1 MNDSIYLS
9 IQNSPRFKELVRKRE
24 RFAWILSA
32 IMLGLYSAFI
42 LLIAYGPQVLGAKLS
57 PGSSITWGIPLGV
70 GLIVSAFIL
79 TGIYVRRIL
88 PVDAGS
94 LRSLLENRIVQVVE
108 FAVGASYVDAGKN
121 EGRHNQPDPDRNS
134 PGNRGG

>member
-42 LLIAYGPQVLGAKLS
+42 LLIAYGPQILGAKIS

-79 TGIYVRRIL
+79 TGIYVRRANGEFDDLNNAIL
-88 PVDAGS
+88 KEAAQWSGVYWLYSA
-94 LRSLLENRIVQVVE
+94 LRCLLRP
-108 FAVGASYVDAGKN
+108 S
-121 EGRHNQPDPDRNS
+121 GRRTH
-134 PGNRGG
+134 

>member
-24 RFAWILSA
+24 RLAWILSA

-42 LLIAYGPQVLGAKLS
+42 MLSAYGPQVLGAKIS

-79 TGIYVRRIL
+79 TGSYMRRANGEFDDLNNAIL
-88 PVDAGS
+88 KEAA
-94 LRSLLENRIVQVVE
+94 Q
-108 FAVGASYVDAGKN
+108 
-121 EGRHNQPDPDRNS
+121 
-134 PGNRGG
+134 

>member
-42 LLIAYGPQVLGAKLS
+42 LLIAYGPQVLLGPRSAPVPRLPGAF
-57 PGSSITWGIPLGV
+57 PW
-70 GLIVSAFIL
+70 
-79 TGIYVRRIL
+79 
-88 PVDAGS
+88 
-94 LRSLLENRIVQVVE
+94 
-108 FAVGASYVDAGKN
+108 ASG
-121 EGRHNQPDPDRNS
+121 
-134 PGNRGG
+134 